1 MYCVEESKDQVQ
13 LVLQHFFFFAS
24 KRILQQFCW
33 QEFSKT
39 LRLLRRLDFSYWPWR
54 WRFEGRVG
62 RGSIFTI
69 PCFPRYSARAILAKI
84 IEKKKS
90 LFQSTIYWGDSP
102 SHLDLDRVVLSS
114 QRILFYILG
123 HANQTS
129 LYKIAQV
136 CTTYNRSKVWG
147 PVGCNCQKFVL
158 EVLDRLNL
166 RFAPEAFID
175 RINQGDYDLTIA
187 DPEGLQPSS
196 TASLNSMD
204 SLRIIGT
211 TCFHGQST
219 FYSLTTAYPQ
229 NELKITQEVMP
240 VMQLPLRVLRYV
252 PLTTG
257 LRLIRSGGAAWKN
270 FFALLRTD

>member
-114 QRILFYILG
+114 QRILFLYSW
-123 HANQTS
+123 AYTNQTS

-187 DPEGLQPSS
+187 DPECLQTVFNSVLELDGFAEDHWNHLLPWSKYLLFTYNSISS
-196 TASLNSMD
+196 EWAQNHARGHASD
-204 SLRIIGT
+204 AAT
-211 TCFHGQST
+211 T
-219 FYSLTTAYPQ
+219 
-229 NELKITQEVMP
+229 
-240 VMQLPLRVLRYV
+240 
-252 PLTTG
+252 
-257 LRLIRSGGAAWKN
+257 
-270 FFALLRTD
+270 